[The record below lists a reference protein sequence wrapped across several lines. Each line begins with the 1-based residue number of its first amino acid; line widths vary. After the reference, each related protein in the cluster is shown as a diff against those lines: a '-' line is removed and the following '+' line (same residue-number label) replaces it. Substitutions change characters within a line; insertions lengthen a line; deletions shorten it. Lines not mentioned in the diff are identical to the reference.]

1 MNSSAINQLAPV
13 GAAMV
18 KAEMVVDAMV
28 GDEMVG
34 DGADAVRM
42 NGEAEALDRIPL
54 PVPANL
60 SRRLNQ
66 SARPSPNLP
75 RRWLTIHCR
84 ILLKPQK
91 QHRQWTKKRQTRP
104 D

>member
-28 GDEMVG
+28 EDEMVE
-34 DGADAVRM
+34 DGADAVRT
-42 NGEAEALDRIPL
+42 NGEAEAHDRIPL
-54 PVPANL
+54 PGPANL

-75 RRWLTIHCR
+75 RRLLTIHCR

-91 QHRQWTKKRQTRP
+91 QHRQWTQKRQTRP

>member
-18 KAEMVVDAMV
+18 KAGMVVDAMV
-28 GDEMVG
+28 EDEMVV